1 MRHIE
6 RTWDFIKVE
15 ANVKSMIKSCRDRIG
30 IREVE
35 LIINEFFLI
44 FWNIKIKI
52 EIEPTYV

>member
-1 MRHIE
+1 MAKMRHIE

-15 ANVKSMIKSCRDRIG
+15 SNVKSMIKSCRDRIG

-44 FWNIKIKI
+44 F
-52 EIEPTYV
+52 